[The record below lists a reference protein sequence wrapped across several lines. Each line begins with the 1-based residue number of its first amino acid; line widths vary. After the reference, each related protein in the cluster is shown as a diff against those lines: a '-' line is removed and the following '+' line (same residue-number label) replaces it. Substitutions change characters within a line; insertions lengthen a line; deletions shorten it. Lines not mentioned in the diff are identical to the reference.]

1 MTEAEKKAW
10 GAKMKELRDRKK
22 EEEKQE
28 EVEETISNEDYNSLK
43 RQVEELKKLI
53 ETKEVKEGPQLTSG
67 NPQITASGLIGTL
80 NKFNTDPAY
89 YPDPSER
96 LAKEPRLAR
105 FAFGENWELEF
116 SVKTSSYT
124 TLDNRRVAEPQFTV
138 QLIGVVFDDNGEKT
152 DGRYV
157 RRQMIFFEDP
167 DAALSVA
174 RENGLKVEDFEEKAF
189 LDEMRYLRVK
199 NWLLEAF
206 YSPVNTNKKQNK
218 KQMVIGN
225 QVVDYYEISSVDNAA
240 VPFNNLSNTLK

>member
-1 MTEAEKKAW
+1 MST
-10 GAKMKELRDRKK
+10 
-22 EEEKQE
+22 
-28 EVEETISNEDYNSLK
+28 
-43 RQVEELKKLI
+43 
-53 ETKEVKEGPQLTSG
+53 G

-225 QVVDYYEISSVDNAA
+225 QVVDYYEISSVESSPM
-240 VPFNNLSNTLK
+240 PFNNLSTTIK

>member
-10 GAKMKELRDRKK
+10 GAKMKELRDKKK
-22 EEEKQE
+22 EEVKE

-225 QVVDYYEISSVDNAA
+225 QVVDYYEISSVESSPM
-240 VPFNNLSNTLK
+240 PFNNLSTTIK

>member
-10 GAKMKELRDRKK
+10 GAKMKELRDKK
-22 EEEKQE
+22 KEKQE

-53 ETKEVKEGPQLTSG
+53 ETKEVKEG
-67 NPQITASGLIGTL
+67 PQITASGLIGTL

-225 QVVDYYEISSVDNAA
+225 QVVDYYEISSVESSPM
-240 VPFNNLSNTLK
+240 PFNNLSTTIK